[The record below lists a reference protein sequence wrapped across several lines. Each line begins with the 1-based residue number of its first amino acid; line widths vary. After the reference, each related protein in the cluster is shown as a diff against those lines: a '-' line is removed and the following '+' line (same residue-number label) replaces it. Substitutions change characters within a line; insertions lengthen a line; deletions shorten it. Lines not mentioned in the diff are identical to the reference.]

1 MGGLQGRFIPT
12 YVGHTVDTETDS
24 IHGAVHPHIRGAYLG
39 FGFFG
44 GFLDGS
50 SPHTWGIQFD
60 DTTYQ
65 PERRFIPTYVGHTT
79 IKQLTHCTNSVHP
92 HIRGAYLASP
102 YASNSTYG
110 SSPHTWGILRKSL
123 YSCSHV
129 RFIPTYVGHTCNRLG
144 DAPGRP
150 VHPHIRGAYTNLPPP
165 RRQLHGSS
173 PHTWGILT
181 NHFYRTYKPR
191 FIPTYV
197 GHTHTGS

>member
-1 MGGLQGRFIPT
+1 MGHTREPRQWEDFKDGSSPHTWGIRWIQRRIQSTARFIPT
-12 YVGHTVDTETDS
+12 YVGHTSALASSVGSWT
-24 IHGAVHPHIRGAYLG
+24 VHPHIRGAYSLTI
-39 FGFFG
+39 
-44 GFLDGS
+44 
-50 SPHTWGIQFD
+50 PHTSLSG
-60 DTTYQ
+60 
-65 PERRFIPTYVGHTT
+65 
-79 IKQLTHCTNSVHP
+79 
-92 HIRGAYLASP
+92 
-102 YASNSTYG
+102 G